1 MKQII
6 KITLA
11 VVILSI
17 TLFSCES
24 KPSDD
29 DIEGR
34 FIDGDIEGADGMN
47 VMLISFENGEE
58 TIIDSTKIVEG
69 EFRLETKTKE
79 LRYYVLMI
87 SPEDETSME
96 NREMPLILFLDEN
109 SENVLITGSVP
120 DFAKNVVIEGS
131 EYSNDA
137 KDYQD
142 FSYQFYEQKSAIY
155 QQMQTLGFNDS
166 IKGIKLFNQMDSLI
180 SITQNYAIDYINK
193 KPESPTAWIML
204 REFFP
209 ASGLEGFDIK
219 NLDYFDKVAKAM
231 KEKYPYSEYP
241 AMIEQDAQGIRN
253 QLEMMNEKLSIEGG
267 NTSGSNEVAPEIAL
281 PNPDGEVI
289 TLSSLKGKVVL
300 IDFWASWCAPC
311 RAENP
316 NVVANY
322 NKFKN
327 QGFTVYSVSLDE
339 DKAAWIKAIEADNL
353 SWPNHVSDLQGWS
366 SPAATLYGVN
376 SIPASFLIDEN
387 GVIIGSNLRG
397 TALEA
402 KLNEVF
408 NK

>member
-6 KITLA
+6 KLTLAITL
-11 VVILSI
+11 VSI

-24 KPSDD
+24 KPSDS

-58 TIIDSTKIVEG
+58 SIIDSTKIVEG

-87 SPEDETSME
+87 NPEDETSME

-109 SENVLITGSVP
+109 SENVKITGSLP

-142 FSYQFYEQKSAIY
+142 FSYQFYEQKSGIY
-155 QQMQTLGFNDS
+155 QQMQTLGLNDS
-166 IKGIKLFNQMDSLI
+166 IKGMKLLNQMDSLI
-180 SITQNYAIDYINK
+180 LITQNYAIDYINK

-209 ASGLEGFDIK
+209 ATGLEGFDIK

-253 QLEMMNEKLSIEGG
+253 QLEMMNEQLSLTE
-267 NTSGSNEVAPEIAL
+267 SASSNETAPDIML

-289 TLSSLKGKVVL
+289 ALSSLKGKVVL

-311 RAENP
+311 RGENP

-322 NKFKN
+322 NKFKD
-327 QGFTVYSVSLDE
+327 QGFTVFSVSLDS
-339 DKAAWIKAIEADNL
+339 DKEAWIKAIEADNL

-366 SPAATLYGVN
+366 SPVAALYGVN

-397 TALEA
+397 PDLGA
-402 KLNEVF
+402 KLSEVF